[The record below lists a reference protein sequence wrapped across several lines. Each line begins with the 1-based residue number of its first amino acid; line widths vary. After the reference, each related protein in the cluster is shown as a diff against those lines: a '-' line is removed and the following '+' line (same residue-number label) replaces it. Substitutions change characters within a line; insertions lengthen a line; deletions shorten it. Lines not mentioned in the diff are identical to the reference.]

1 MRDSQCHEEKNKPC
15 EKKRRVC
22 RVFIGLVGGF
32 VFAVACFLLINI
44 AMEPLST
51 SEYCGTACHEMQT
64 AYDSWKL
71 SGHAANEKGLETGCI
86 DCHLISED
94 HYFRRLAAKGIAG
107 AKDTYMHY
115 FGPDYEVEKIRTKV
129 LEEFGN
135 ERCIRCHKDL
145 LAKPDSEMA
154 KDAHK
159 ESLNPSDPEEA
170 FRCVD
175 CHEEAGHI
183 RL

>member
-1 MRDSQCHEEKNKPC
+1 MRESQQREEGDKPC
-15 EKKRRVC
+15 SKKRRVC
-22 RVFIGLVGGF
+22 PLFAGSICGF
-32 VFAVACFLLINI
+32 AFAIICFLLIET
-44 AMEPLST
+44 AMKPLSK
-51 SEYCGTACHEMQT
+51 SEYCGGGCHEMQT

-71 SGHAANEKGLETGCI
+71 SGHAINAKGLKAGCV
-86 DCHLISED
+86 DCHLKSQD
-94 HYFRRLAAKGIAG
+94 HYFGRLTAKGIAG

-115 FGPDYEVEKIRTKV
+115 FGPEYEVEKLRTKV

-183 RL
+183 RA